1 MSGHFKILQSLR
13 ETGHRLTPQRLM
25 ILSTIHEHQGHITAE
40 EVCEKIHQEYPYLDI
55 STVYRTLEL
64 LKGLGLVTRTDLGGG
79 RAVYEMATE
88 CHHHLVCQRCGGTV
102 ALHHRFL
109 EPLEAELLEKFGF
122 AAKMNHLAIFGLCAQ
137 CREALSSKEEDDAL
151 RS

>member
-13 ETGHRLTPQRLM
+13 ETGYRLTPQRLM

-55 STVYRTLEL
+55 STVYRTLEFL
-64 LKGLGLVTRTDLGGG
+64 RDQGLVTRTDLGGDC
-79 RAVYEMATE
+79 AVYEMAAE
-88 CHHHLVCQRCGGTV
+88 CHHHLVCQGCGRTV
-102 ALHHRFL
+102 ALPCRFL
-109 EPLEAELLEKFGF
+109 QPLEAELLEKYGF

-137 CREALSSKEEDDAL
+137 CREAYSSKEGDDAL